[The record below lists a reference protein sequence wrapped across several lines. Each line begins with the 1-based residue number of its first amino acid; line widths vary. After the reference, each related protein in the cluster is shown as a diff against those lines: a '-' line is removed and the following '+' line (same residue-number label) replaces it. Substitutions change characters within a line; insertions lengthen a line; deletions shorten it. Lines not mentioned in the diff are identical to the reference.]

1 MEPTKLEGGNFNS
14 KVLFKKAM
22 AGDWFAVVEMYR
34 KNPLARRAKVTRAK
48 HTILHLAVS
57 EEDDNVVKQLLDAM
71 TDDEARDIL
80 SLQNE
85 FGDTPL
91 HAAAAL
97 GLAGICWLLA
107 EKCNELV
114 LRSRNNAR
122 ETPLYIAAHHGKKKA
137 FFVLQDYVPET
148 LLSRQNYNI
157 SFCRRGDGNT
167 ILHAAVHGEHF
178 DLAIEIMKLYP
189 KLVNF
194 NNEMGQSP
202 LHLLANK
209 PLVFKSGSRLRRI
222 DKLIYA
228 CIIVDRLEPKYR
240 PRIYTSHL
248 NGWKKEKEIK
258 MPQNYTAC
266 MDLFQALRQ
275 VYHLVVSCFGERS
288 IKNCYTAN
296 GRQSLRDNNQD
307 AQHGSSSK
315 DLERD
320 EEYGN
325 HEQPKKHRFPENYIT
340 AFNFLKIVIKVLLVL
355 LGIGIRR
362 IESIKRKKKRHEQA
376 SQVMKELVSQ
386 ASNWEYEE
394 DGKMPNK
401 DLKED
406 ESTIDTNMPPDEES
420 SAITS
425 ESSKGIIL
433 HSNSLKKDEDKKADE
448 PIGDTP
454 ILIATRRGVV
464 EMVKNILDTFP
475 VAVEDFDSNHKNVV
489 LLSVEHRQPQVYKEM
504 LERKSMRES
513 VFAMVDKDGN
523 SALHLAA
530 GSVGK
535 SRPWV
540 IPGTALQMQWEI
552 KWYKFVKNSME
563 PSFFQHYNNKGQTAK
578 EIFTASHE
586 SLVKEG
592 GKWLTNTSQS
602 CSVVAALIA
611 TVAFAS
617 ATTVP
622 GGVDQTSG
630 FPILAGKPAF
640 AVFAISALVALCFSV
655 TSLIMFLSV
664 LTSRYQE
671 MDFERDL
678 PVKLILG
685 LTTLFMSIAAMLV
698 AFCAGH
704 FFVMEDRLKYG
715 AFPIYIATCLPVTF
729 FVASQFPLY
738 VDLVS
743 AIIAD
748 VPERTYKSLTL

>member
-1 MEPTKLEGGNFNS
+1 
-14 KVLFKKAM
+14 
-22 AGDWFAVVEMYR
+22 
-34 KNPLARRAKVTRAK
+34 
-48 HTILHLAVS
+48 
-57 EEDDNVVKQLLDAM
+57 
-71 TDDEARDIL
+71 
-80 SLQNE
+80 
-85 FGDTPL
+85 
-91 HAAAAL
+91 
-97 GLAGICWLLA
+97 
-107 EKCNELV
+107 
-114 LRSRNNAR
+114 
-122 ETPLYIAAHHGKKKA
+122 
-137 FFVLQDYVPET
+137 
-148 LLSRQNYNI
+148 
-157 SFCRRGDGNT
+157 
-167 ILHAAVHGEHF
+167 
-178 DLAIEIMKLYP
+178 
-189 KLVNF
+189 
-194 NNEMGQSP
+194 
-202 LHLLANK
+202 
-209 PLVFKSGSRLRRI
+209 
-222 DKLIYA
+222 
-228 CIIVDRLEPKYR
+228 
-240 PRIYTSHL
+240 
-248 NGWKKEKEIK
+248 
-258 MPQNYTAC
+258 
-266 MDLFQALRQ
+266 
-275 VYHLVVSCFGERS
+275 
-288 IKNCYTAN
+288 
-296 GRQSLRDNNQD
+296 
-307 AQHGSSSK
+307 
-315 DLERD
+315 
-320 EEYGN
+320 
-325 HEQPKKHRFPENYIT
+325 
-340 AFNFLKIVIKVLLVL
+340 
-355 LGIGIRR
+355 
-362 IESIKRKKKRHEQA
+362 
-376 SQVMKELVSQ
+376 MKELVSQ
-386 ASNWEYEE
+386 ASDWEYEE

-475 VAVEDFDSNHKNVV
+475 VAVEDFDSNHKNIV